1 MAYFSFD
8 TDDIESGLIPD
19 GTVVKAVIAETD
31 ILDRDWFYDRT
42 GDPKDRDKGKR
53 MPITAVVVEG
63 QWEGSRISDGFNICH
78 PNPQT
83 QSIGQ
88 KQLKRLCD
96 AVGVPKFRDTSE
108 LHGKAFLLT
117 VKLEPAKGDWD
128 EKNRFGKM
136 EQCADAAPVSSEEM
150 STPWAIEK

>member
-19 GTVVKAVIAETD
+19 GTGVKVAVVDSD
-31 ILDRDWFYDRT
+31 IVERDW
-42 GDPKDRDKGKR
+42 GMR
-53 MPITAVVVEG
+53 MPVTVEVLEG
-63 QWEGSRISDGFNICH
+63 QWEGSRITDGYNLKH
-78 PNPQT
+78 TSPKVQG
-83 QSIGQ
+83 IGQ
-88 KQLKRLCD
+88 KQLKRLCE

-108 LHGKAFLLT
+108 LHGKPFMLT

-128 EKNRFGKM
+128 ESNRFGKM
-136 EQCADAAPVSSEEM
+136 EQCADAAPVSEEM